1 MVNSV
6 TGKPYMASYIVQ
18 RLDKSS
24 VFKKLNDEFS
34 IMGIETKGTH
44 QLSPHTPCHHYHL
57 VCQAD
62 CSGHGSCDYHTK
74 TCKCNLGWMPNPFR
88 SEHGKKGLN
97 CDWSVL
103 YVVLILLAPV
113 LLMAIL
119 VWIICCCCY
128 RRLAI
133 TTAQL

>member
-1 MVNSV
+1 MVDSV

-18 RLDKSS
+18 RLDESS

-44 QLSPHTPCHHYHL
+44 HLSPAIPYHLYHL

-62 CSGHGSCDYHTK
+62 CSGHGRCDYYSK
-74 TCKCNLGWMPNPFR
+74 TCQCDLGWMPNPFR

-103 YVVLILLAPV
+103 YVVLILLVPV
-113 LLMAIL
+113 LLAAIL
-119 VWIICCCCY
+119 IWLICCCCY
-128 RRLAI
+128 RKLAI
-133 TTAQL
+133 TIELL